1 MTDSRDSRPWMNTHG
16 DGTSRDAGNSVSSQ
30 WLAHLTDTEIR
41 AGIEDQKDKLLG
53 CAGIFPGTDVKGA
66 RSLSEAL
73 AIGGADFNVIKRP
86 IMAVIDSETAVAVP
100 GAFATLRDDSM
111 TPLGKRVV
119 GDGYKVIQNGAAF
132 AAADILIRDGALN
145 PCAVDVRGARVS
157 LAGFIGA
164 DAVHTLQGGADL
176 IAHFATFSTAHDGT
190 AHVEAA
196 LSTLRLACFNGM
208 TSREHVASVKIR
220 HTRNAEEKIVEAAQA
235 IFKLREAAV
244 REVATFQKLA
254 RQPMNG
260 AEFASFANTLLDSVR
275 GELDDSEEN
284 ERKRAKRER
293 EIDELIGLFHGSRGT
308 STNHGVSAWDGYNSV
323 TEWLD
328 HKLARGG
335 VSDIQRR
342 LKAFDSNDNGHGNKV
357 KARALRLLTR

>member
-1 MTDSRDSRPWMNTHG
+1 MTDSR
-16 DGTSRDAGNSVSSQ
+16 NSVSST
-30 WLAHLTDTEIR
+30 WLAHMTDDEIR
-41 AGIEDQKDKLLG
+41 SGIEAQRERLIQ
-53 CAGIFPGTDVKGA
+53 CASIFPGTDVKGA
-66 RSLSEAL
+66 RSLPEAL
-73 AIGGADFNVIKRP
+73 TIGGADFNVIKRP

-119 GDGYKVIQNGAAF
+119 GDGYKVIQNPTAF
-132 AAADILIRDGALN
+132 AAAEILIRDGAFH

-164 DAVHTLQGGADL
+164 DAVQTLGGGADL

-220 HTRNAEEKIVEAAQA
+220 HTRNADEKIVEAAQA
-235 IFKLREAAV
+235 IFKLRESAV
-244 REVATFQKLA
+244 RETLVFQKLA
-254 RQPMNG
+254 RQPMSG
-260 AEFASFANTLLDSVR
+260 ADFASFANTLLDDVR
-275 GELDDSEEN
+275 GALDDERDGCTS
-284 ERKRAKRER
+284 RKRDKRER
-293 EIDELIGLFHGSRGT
+293 EIDELLGLFARGQGN
-308 STNHGVSAWDGYNSV
+308 SGVSAWDGYNSV

-328 HKLARGG
+328 HKLSRGG
-335 VSDIQRR
+335 VSDLQRR

>member
-1 MTDSRDSRPWMNTHG
+1 MTHARNHLTDYH
-16 DGTSRDAGNSVSSQ
+16 SRDAENSVSSV
-30 WLAHLTDTEIR
+30 WLAHLTDDEIR
-41 AGIEDQKDKLLG
+41 AGIEAQKDKLLG
-53 CAGIFPGTDVKGA
+53 CAGIFPGADVKGA

-73 AIGGADFNVIKRP
+73 SIGGADFNVIKRP

-119 GDGYKVIQNGAAF
+119 GEGYKVIQNGAAF
-132 AAADILIRDGALN
+132 AAADVLIRDGAFH
-145 PCAVDVRGARVS
+145 PAAVDVRGARVS

-164 DAVHTLQGGADL
+164 DAVQTLSGAPDI

-196 LSTLRLACFNGM
+196 LSTLRIACFNGM

-220 HTRNAEEKIVEAAQA
+220 HTRNADEKIVEAAQA
-235 IFKLREAAV
+235 IFKLRDAAV
-244 REVATFQKLA
+244 RETAVFQRLA
-254 RQPMNG
+254 QTRMNG
-260 AEFASFANTLLDSVR
+260 AEFATFANSLLDDVR
-275 GELDDSEEN
+275 GALDDEKDGCTS
-284 ERKRAKRER
+284 RKRDKRER
-293 EIDELIGLFHGSRGT
+293 EVDELLGLFHGSRGT

>member
-1 MTDSRDSRPWMNTHG
+1 MDDSR
-16 DGTSRDAGNSVSSQ
+16 NSIAST
-30 WLAHLTDTEIR
+30 WLARLTDDEIR
-41 AGIEDQKDKLLG
+41 SGIEDQRERLVQ
-53 CAGIFPGTDVKGA
+53 CANVFPGTDVKGA

-119 GDGYKVIQNGAAF
+119 GDGYKVIQNPQAF
-132 AAADILIRDGALN
+132 AAAEILIRDGQLS

-164 DAVHTLQGGADL
+164 DSVQTLGGGADL

-196 LSTLRLACFNGM
+196 LSTLRLVCFNGM

-220 HTRNAEEKIVEAAQA
+220 HTRNADEKIVEAAQA
-235 IFKLREAAV
+235 IFKLRESAV
-244 REVATFQKLA
+244 RETAQFQKLA
-254 RQPMNG
+254 RTPMSG
-260 AEFASFANTLLDSVR
+260 ADFASFANTLLDSVR
-275 GELDDSEEN
+275 GALDDEKDGCTS
-284 ERKRAKRER
+284 RKRDKRER
-293 EIDELIGLFHGSRGT
+293 EIDELLGLFGHGQG
-308 STNHGVSAWDGYNSV
+308 NHGVSAWDGYNSV

-335 VSDIQRR
+335 VSDLQRR
-342 LKAFDSNDNGHGNKV
+342 LKAFDSNDSGHGNKV